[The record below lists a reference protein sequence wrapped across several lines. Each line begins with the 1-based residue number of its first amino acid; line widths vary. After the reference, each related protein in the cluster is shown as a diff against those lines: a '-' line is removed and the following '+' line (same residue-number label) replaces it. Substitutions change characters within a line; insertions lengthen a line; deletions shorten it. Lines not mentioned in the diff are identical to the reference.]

1 MSGVFVMIWLDHE
14 SGACVMLSSGSLPQL
29 GKMNALQLMCYFIS
43 VISCLKHHFL
53 SLRLSR
59 GVSKFHIQRRF

>member
-1 MSGVFVMIWLDHE
+1 MFGLFVMIWLDHK

-29 GKMNALQLMCYFIS
+29 GKMNALQLMSYFIS
-43 VISCLKHHFL
+43 VISCLKHYFL